1 MVYKFRKKFNPL
13 WFRGYFSKLAELYY
27 IVVKINHKNNDF
39 YALSH
44 KMPDFLYGSMTA
56 LKMNKGNIIMVN
68 LTSVFTLMKIL
79 GIESTLPSSHNMDDW
94 NYSLVTPLL
103 MPPKQNNKRS

>member
-1 MVYKFRKKFNPL
+1 MSEHTFNL
-13 WFRGYFSKLAELYY
+13 FLRHMYGCKIEVEEVAEFSTLAELHY

-79 GIESTLPSSHNMDDW
+79 GIESTLPSSHNDW
-94 NYSLVTPLL
+94 MIGITA
-103 MPPKQNNKRS
+103 

>member
-1 MVYKFRKKFNPL
+1 MYNFRKKINPL
-13 WFRGYFSKLAELYY
+13 WLRDYFSKLAEYYY

-79 GIESTLPSSHNMDDW
+79 GIESTLPTSPSSYASKAKYQEIIIASYFSN
-94 NYSLVTPLL
+94 
-103 MPPKQNNKRS
+103 